1 MEKENKKNIWNNL
14 DSVLFVIN
22 FNNIDDISE
31 YKKAIKLVNL
41 NIHNC
46 IILAIVKTKKEKS
59 LIPKQ
64 YNVVFISDQEFNFF
78 GIIKNEEVRNISSRS
93 YDMLL
98 FTTDVSKKI
107 LKLLKKTNK
116 KMSVGINTNFS
127 GHDITLKI
135 ETDLPSKLINFTKE
149 TLEKIL
155 YYG

>member
-22 FNNIDDISE
+22 YDSIDDISE
-31 YKKAIKLVNL
+31 YKEAIKSVKL

-64 YNVVFISDQEFNFF
+64 YNVVFISNQEFNLF
-78 GIIKNEEVRNISSRS
+78 GILKNEEVRNISSRK
-93 YDMLL
+93 YDMVL
-98 FTTDVSKKI
+98 FTTDVSKRI

-116 KMSVGINTNFS
+116 KISVGLNTNFS
-127 GHDITLKI
+127 GHDITLKT
-135 ETDLPSKLINFTKE
+135 ETDLPFKLINFTKE

>member
-135 ETDLPSKLINFTKE
+135 ETDLPSKLISFTKE